1 MKNQIEQLIM
11 AEGGRQQ
18 DEAHSWNEME
28 WAVKQHEMQWN
39 GTWAELNVKAC
50 SDLFDIPCN
59 KIIVNLV
66 FEEGTRFQDMST
78 DL

>member
-1 MKNQIEQLIM
+1 M

-39 GTWAELNVKAC
+39 GTWAQQNVAAAIY
-50 SDLFDIPCN
+50 LTYPVIR
-59 KIIVNLV
+59 L
-66 FEEGTRFQDMST
+66 
-78 DL
+78 